1 MFIILLT
8 SSIFGRMSVNLD
20 LAARCE
26 KNPRNSFISAV
37 TIFLKLINNIIENPS
52 QEKYRKFKKTNQR
65 IASEL
70 LIDGMTEL
78 VQDAGFELDGEEFVL
93 RRGGLGVISKLKSYR
108 DFFQKRLDRLNSVD
122 IPQTVEQKSE
132 PKPRTV
138 KIIASH
144 PFHDRIRFPQVLKS
158 SNDFL
163 HSLEQLSDSVMQY
176 EDELLLK
183 SALQLV
189 PVEMFKLQ
197 AIEKLR
203 RLQKLI
209 KNKEVEELEPNLD
222 DLILEELA
230 EWFKVKIKR

>member
-1 MFIILLT
+1 
-8 SSIFGRMSVNLD
+8 MSVNLD
-20 LAARCE
+20 LASRCE
-26 KNPRNSFISAV
+26 KNPRKSFVSAV
-37 TIFLKLINNIIENPS
+37 SIFLKLVTNIIDNPS

-65 IASEL
+65 IANEL

-78 VQDAGFELDGEEFVL
+78 IQDAGFELDGEEFVM
-93 RRGGLGVISKLKSYR
+93 RRGGVISKLKAYR
-108 DFFQKRLDRLNSVD
+108 DFFQKRLEKLSSVD
-122 IPQTVEQKSE
+122 IPKTVEVKPE
-132 PKPRTV
+132 PKPSTV
-138 KIIASH
+138 RIVANH
-144 PFHDRIRFPQVLKS
+144 PFHDRIRFPQVLKT

-176 EDELLLK
+176 EDELLQK
-183 SALQLV
+183 SAFQLV

-209 KNKEVEELEPNLD
+209 KKKEVDEKEPNLD

-230 EWFKVKIKR
+230 EWFKVINQTKSIDKYSKSK